1 MNAKE
6 WNALK
11 VGDNVYHKHF
21 GLCKVVSFVSWEG
34 VSQDPCIMPET
45 EEGRSI
51 LHRLS
56 GMADTPTLE
65 TSKRLLNKTPFKHQ
79 SK

>member
-1 MNAKE
+1 
-6 WNALK
+6 
-11 VGDNVYHKHF
+11 
-21 GLCKVVSFVSWEG
+21 
-34 VSQDPCIMPET
+34 MPET

-65 TSKRLLNKTPFKHQ
+65 TSKRLLNKTPFENQ
-79 SK
+79 SKYYNDYGKERSN